1 MELSHINESGK
12 AKMVDVSTKVN
23 TERAAI
29 AKGMVL
35 LNAEAYQAV
44 KNNTMIKG
52 DVLSIAKIGAIQAA
66 KRTAALIPLCH
77 NIFISFLDLSFEM
90 LDDEN
95 AIVITSIAKTN
106 SNTGIEMEAITAVS
120 VAGLIIY
127 DMCKAIDKTIRIT
140 DIRLTSKTGGK
151 SGDFRNE

>member
-1 MELSHINESGK
+1 MVLSHINESGK
-12 AKMVDVSTKVN
+12 AKMVDVSNKVN
-23 TERAAI
+23 TVRTAM

-35 LNAEAYQAV
+35 LNQEAYQAV

-52 DVLSIAKIGAIQAA
+52 DVLSIAKIGAIQAS
-66 KRTAALIPLCH
+66 KKTAELIPLCH
-77 NIFISFLDLSFEM
+77 NIFISFIDLTFEM
-90 LDDEN
+90 IDNEN
-95 AIVITSIAKTN
+95 AIIMTSIAKTN
-106 SNTGIEMEAITAVS
+106 SNTGIEMEAITTVS

-140 DIRLTSKTGGK
+140 DIRLISKTGGK